1 MYICKDC
8 NKESQNYKLIRFWE
22 DDINNNVE
30 VVKSQLKEL
39 KTFINDSN

>member
-8 NKESQNYKLIRFWE
+8 KQEFQNYKLIRFWE